1 MKNLNSFL
9 FIIGIYV
16 SIQVI
21 GLYVGFGL
29 IGFFEENPEYVTFED
44 PDDPKVSGQLFL
56 YILLMTGVLLL
67 LIKYKLDI
75 FIQVLM
81 TIAFLSGMVI
91 TFQRF
96 IGWGFAVIPAV
107 ALFALNFKFD
117 HIFLKN
123 CTLILVIS
131 GIGAYLGA
139 NLGVIPCLIFL
150 ILLSIYD
157 IIAVFGT
164 GHMITLADEGRGR
177 FPFMFTI
184 PFGKGEMEIGTG
196 DFVVPLMFSVSLL
209 GDPYGLKFALVS
221 ALGGLIGA
229 LALFFYAMRKEHHA
243 LPALPP
249 IAAGLIIGFGLAV
262 LIF

>member
-9 FIIGIYV
+9 IIIGIYI
-16 SIQVI
+16 SIQAI
-21 GLYVGFGL
+21 GLYVGDDL
-29 IGFFEENPEYVTFED
+29 IAFLEQNPEYGTFEN

-56 YILLMTGVLLL
+56 YIIVMTGVLLF

-75 FIQVLM
+75 FIKILM
-81 TIAFLSGMVI
+81 GIAVISGLVI
-91 TFQRF
+91 TFRSF
-96 IGWGFAVIPAV
+96 IGWEFALVPAA
-107 ALFALNFKFD
+107 ALLALNFKIE

-123 CTLILVIS
+123 TTLIIVIS

-164 GHMITLADEGRGR
+164 KHMITLADEGKGR

-184 PFGKGEMEIGTG
+184 PLGKGQMEIGTG
-196 DFVVPLMFSVSLL
+196 DFVIPLMFSVSLL
-209 GDPYGLKFALVS
+209 ADYGLKIALAA

-229 LALFFYAMRKEHHA
+229 LLLFSYATRKEHHA

-249 IAAGLIIGFGLAV
+249 IAAGLIIGFGVGLMV
-262 LIF
+262 F

>member
-9 FIIGIYV
+9 IIIGIYV
-16 SIQVI
+16 SIQAI
-21 GLYVGFGL
+21 GLYVGFDL
-29 IGFFEENPEYVTFED
+29 INVFTENPELKTFED
-44 PDDPKVSGQLFL
+44 PEDPKVAGQVFV
-56 YILLMTGVLLL
+56 YILVMTVILLF

-75 FIQVLM
+75 FIKILM
-81 TIAFLSGMVI
+81 SIAVLSGLVI
-91 TFQRF
+91 TFRSF
-96 IGWGFAVIPAV
+96 IGLEFAVIPAI
-107 ALFALNFKFD
+107 ALFALNFKIEN
-117 HIFLKN
+117 IFLKN
-123 CTLILVIS
+123 TTLVIVIS

-164 GHMITLADEGRGR
+164 KHMITLADEGKGR

-184 PFGKGEMEIGTG
+184 PIGKDELEIGTG
-196 DFVVPLMFSVSLL
+196 DFVIPLMFSVSLL
-209 GDPYGLKFALVS
+209 NDPYGLKYALT
-221 ALGGLIGA
+221 AAFGGLIGA
-229 LALFFYAMRKEHHA
+229 LALFFYAIRKEHHA

-249 IAAGLIIGFGLAV
+249 IAAGLIIGFGTAV